1 MGKRKLLFGLLA
13 LPLLFG
19 MAISDDDIPEET
31 TTEIVEQVCETQTV
45 VKVKWFP
52 EGRLAN

>member
-19 MAISDDDIPEET
+19 MAISDDDMLEET
-31 TTEIVEQVCETQTV
+31 TTEVVEKVCETQTV
-45 VKVKWFP
+45 VKVK
-52 EGRLAN
+52 